1 MQQCI
6 GKSIKNSV
14 KQELNFGKGE
24 GWQPVVVVYTLLTPF
39 SAALLSTAVYAMMIS
54 TVYVSIACS

>member
-6 GKSIKNSV
+6 GESV

-24 GWQPVVVVYTLLTPF
+24 GWQPVVVVYTVLIPF
-39 SAALLSTAVYAMMIS
+39 SAALLSTAVYAMRIA
-54 TVYVSIACS
+54 TVYVSIAHS